1 MHYNDF
7 LPNYG
12 DVLLPEDLQ
21 VILHLGRN
29 TMYKYLKNGTIK
41 SIVVGGKYK
50 IPKYYLYKYLYPDT
64 NSSKG
69 A

>member
-1 MHYNDF
+1 MNFNDF
-7 LPNYG
+7 LPDYK

-21 VILHLGRN
+21 VILHIGRN
-29 TMYKYLKNGTIK
+29 TAYKYLRNGTIK
-41 SIVVGGKYK
+41 SIVAGGKYK
-50 IPKYYLYKYLYPDT
+50 IPKFYLYEYMYPDT